1 MEPALAVDLPAR
13 SRQLVYFRLAFCVL
27 SLLFGLV
34 VSHYLQLDIRP
45 AALIS
50 VCVLVAAGNL
60 FCLLVMQ
67 LYRVSTPLIQW
78 LNAVLILLDLSGITV
93 FVHLTRGIES
103 DLFFLYLLPILLAS
117 HIFERRGVF
126 VTALAASIA
135 YPALLIYE
143 NWSIFSYLFRDTGE
157 GLTAAYAHRTYLQMA
172 SRSAIVFGL
181 ALVWAAFCDRMSR
194 MVRES
199 LVKLGEQLQANTK
212 LLEDVKARA
221 QREQLTNSIS
231 LALRTT
237 LDLEQVV
244 STACT
249 RLSEAVNDRRCIVVA
264 RVNAESDE
272 LSVWDSTQITESA
285 SPGANPASADVLPL
299 DPTIAEFLY
308 THDWKR
314 ESTATE
320 TRFKKFIISDEPFK
334 QTNFDD
340 IREHLRAAGIVTIL
354 IRPIMYVSAVRG
366 VLAIFSYNQPQ
377 LWTAAELE
385 LVDSVA
391 GQLAIAVEH
400 AELVGQLSNSNQDLV
415 QKNANLDAKNLE
427 LREIQSQLIHQEKMA
442 SLGRM
447 VAGIAHELN
456 NPVNFV
462 HGNLPYLKEY
472 CDQLT
477 ELVDIAAGTPDNRP
491 RFEERRKQVN
501 YEFLVTDLGNILADI
516 TEGTER
522 VRQIIRNL
530 RSFSRLDEA
539 ELKEASL
546 HEGIESTLKI
556 LSQYYV
562 QDKIPVETQFC
573 PLPPVLCF
581 PGKLNQVWM
590 NLLSN
595 AAQAVSAVSEPRV
608 MIKTEQEGEFVVV
621 TIADNGTGIKD
632 ADQSKIFEPFFT
644 TKPVG
649 QGTGLGLS
657 ICHSII
663 ERHGGTIRFET
674 KLGQGTRFIVRIP
687 LRASI
692 DQAEEAR
699 IQAVAET
706 N

>member
-13 SRQLVYFRLAFCVL
+13 SRQLVYFRLAFSVL
-27 SLLFGLV
+27 ALIFGLLV
-34 VSHYLQLDIRP
+34 THYLQLDIPP
-45 AALIS
+45 APLITVCALVS
-50 VCVLVAAGNL
+50 AGNL
-60 FCLLVMQ
+60 ASLLIMQ
-67 LYRVSTPLIQW
+67 LFRTSRLSIQW
-78 LNAVLILLDLSGITV
+78 LNAVLLLLDLCAITE

-126 VTALAASIA
+126 VTALAASVA
-135 YPALLIYE
+135 YPALLIWE

-157 GLTAAYAHRTYLQMA
+157 GLTAAYAHRTYLQIA
-172 SRSAIVFGL
+172 SRSGILFGI

-194 MVRES
+194 MVRDS
-199 LVKLGEQLQANTK
+199 LIKLGEQLQANNK
-212 LLEDVKARA
+212 LLEEVRARG

-237 LDLEQVV
+237 LDLEQILI
-244 STACT
+244 TACT
-249 RLSEAVNDRRCIVVA
+249 RLAEAVHNRRCIFVTLLDV
-264 RVNAESDE
+264 ESACT
-272 LSVWDSTQITESA
+272 VWDSAQMGGNNLPAVSNAITE
-285 SPGANPASADVLPL
+285 
-299 DPTIAEFLY
+299 FLFA
-308 THDWKR
+308 HDWKR
-314 ESTATE
+314 EVMATE
-320 TRFKKFIISDEPFK
+320 SRFKKFIISDEPFK
-334 QTNFDD
+334 QSDFDT
-340 IREHLRAAGIVTIL
+340 IRDELREAGVATIL
-354 IRPIMYVSAVRG
+354 IRPIMYMAAVRG
-366 VLAIFSYNQPQ
+366 VLVIFTYNRPE
-377 LWTAAELE
+377 LWRASELE

-391 GQLAIAVEH
+391 GQLAVAVEH
-400 AELVGQLSNSNQDLV
+400 AQLVEQLSHSNQDLV

-427 LREIQSQLIHQEKMA
+427 LREVQSHLIHQEKMA

-472 CDQLT
+472 CDQLI
-477 ELVDIAAGTPDNRP
+477 ELVDIAARS
-491 RFEERRKQVN
+491 ERAESNQLFDELKKKAN
-501 YEFLVTDLGNILADI
+501 YEFLVTDLADILTDI

-546 HEGIESTLKI
+546 QEGIESTLKI
-556 LSQYYV
+556 LCQYYA
-562 QDKIPVETQFC
+562 QDKIPVETHFC
-573 PLPPVLCF
+573 QLPPVLCY

-595 AAQAVSAVSEPRV
+595 AAHAVSSIPSPRV
-608 MIKTEQEGEFVVV
+608 VIETELENDFVTVL
-621 TIADNGTGIKD
+621 IADNGTGIKD
-632 ADQSKIFEPFFT
+632 VDQSKIFEPFFT

-663 ERHGGTIRFET
+663 EQHGGTIRFET
-674 KLGQGTRFIVRIP
+674 TLGQGTKFLVRIP

-699 IQAVAET
+699 IEQAVAET
-706 N
+706 VDIAGAE